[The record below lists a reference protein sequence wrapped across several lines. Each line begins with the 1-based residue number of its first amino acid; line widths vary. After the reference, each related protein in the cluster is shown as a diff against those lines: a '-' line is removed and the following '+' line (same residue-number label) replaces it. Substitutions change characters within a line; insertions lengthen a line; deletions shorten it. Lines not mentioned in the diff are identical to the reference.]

1 MTIGRPQME
10 KQIRGY
16 NEGGAAP
23 APETERR
30 KSIQVEYPKE
40 AIQVTYP
47 DENGAAQDEATL
59 GEIADGSPK
68 EPLSLE
74 QRIKL
79 ALGELRATRNSPLI
93 NTNPRTFDTDFAKY
107 KTQLKGILGGGV
119 TARPSIWDML
129 SDLGAGVLS
138 EDPRAGAYRGLG
150 KGFSLFNERAKR
162 IRDSR
167 AALNQQ
173 VGMKALELA
182 RDDEQRASDYISEMN
197 LKRIEAANKPL
208 KLVTF
213 SYTNPETGE
222 ESSIDVNQNNP
233 AEVTLVQSF
242 LPNARLVKTPQ
253 NQVSVNTS
261 NVADPYENRVANS
274 LSDKLDGFA
283 ASSAET
289 RLLLNNLSALE
300 QAAESINYKVG
311 AVEDITFDA
320 RRILSSVGLRFD
332 PNIGGQELVNSLNV
346 RLALSLIAM
355 TKGPISDSEMRLF
368 IRGMP
373 GLGTSPDGFK
383 LQVAYMKRMGNYQE
397 KFYRDFLKDKELQ
410 GILNAD
416 RSEYNTLQKNNA
428 VNQWQLNWRTEN
440 ALPFDTS
447 IFTQMA
453 AGGDSPFAESNWNDL
468 DAAERSK
475 RLSMASSLYDEAKGK
490 LNTGAGSGNRTVS
503 GPRRDD

>member
-1 MTIGRPQME
+1 ME

-16 NEGGAAP
+16 NEGGAFDP
-23 APETERR
+23 LSQE
-30 KSIQVEYPKE
+30 IL
-40 AIQVTYP
+40 
-47 DENGAAQDEATL
+47 GAHLGSQDEATL
-59 GEIADGSPK
+59 GEIADGPK
-68 EPLSLE
+68 EPLSFE
-74 QRIKL
+74 QKIKL
-79 ALGELRATRNSPLI
+79 LLGQVRATRNSAVI
-93 NTNPRTFDTDFAKY
+93 DASPRTFDTDFAKY

-150 KGFSLFNERAKR
+150 KGFSAFNERAKR

-167 AALNQQ
+167 IALNQQ

-197 LKRIEAANKPL
+197 LKRIEAANKPID
-208 KLVTF
+208 LVTF
-213 SYTNPETGE
+213 SYPNPETGGM
-222 ESSIDVNQNNP
+222 SSIDVNRNNP
-233 AEVTLVQSF
+233 AEVTVAQS
-242 LPNARLVKTPQ
+242 LPGAKLVKTPQ
-253 NQVSVNTS
+253 NEVSVNTS
-261 NVADPYENRVANS
+261 SVADPYETKVANA
-274 LSDKLDGFA
+274 LATKTDGFA
-283 ASSAET
+283 ANSVET
-289 RLLLNNLSALE
+289 RLLLNNLGALE
-300 QAAESINYKVG
+300 QAAESIDYEVG
-311 AVEDITFDA
+311 AVEDITFEA
-320 RRILSSVGLRFD
+320 RRILSSMGLRSD

-383 LQVAYMKRMGNYQE
+383 RQIAYMRAMGDYQE

-428 VNQWQLNWRTEN
+428 VNQWELDWRTEN
-440 ALPFDTS
+440 PLPFDTALFAR
-447 IFTQMA
+447 IG
-453 AGGDSPFAESNWNDL
+453 AGGDSYEGSEWNKL
-468 DAAERSK
+468 DAAARSE
-475 RLSMASSLYDEAKGK
+475 RLSEASSLYDEAQDK
-490 LNTGAGSGNRTVS
+490 LNTGAGSGERTVS
-503 GPRRDD
+503 GDGLF